1 MHMLRQLFDLAGGG
15 SETDAFKHLS
25 ATLTVL
31 RSLCSAATVTNTESS
46 RVVRSQTLVI
56 HMYRSKSDTV
66 KHSYSK
72 QAYNEFLLTEKS
84 VSLTLL

>member
-1 MHMLRQLFDLAGGG
+1 MNFLILKFCIFSGESGSGKTFWAMHMLRQLFDLAGGG

-46 RVVRSQTLVI
+46 RVVRSRTLVI
-56 HMYRSKSDTV
+56 HMYRSKSDT
-66 KHSYSK
+66 
-72 QAYNEFLLTEKS
+72 Q
-84 VSLTLL
+84 